1 MAITRNVGPVVVSSL
16 VILLTVTVN
25 GYHLGDTHVDNNIIC
40 ISPAIKPPLGCM
52 CNVTTSDNIVKTP
65 TCDQSILEEV
75 KNLLEALVVN
85 TEISN
90 SPSECLAS
98 SFYLDG
104 RLVSCT
110 DSIGLQLGD
119 ENNPAHSCR
128 DIHIACRG
136 YERGLQDGFYWI
148 KTSENQAVQAFCDMT
163 HGGWTMVGKIGGNVG
178 DIHDNWLVANHNT
191 RDLQYPR
198 VVADDT
204 YASMDAR
211 MLAVEHA
218 NEMLMSNGDNDHGF
232 GSRWVKWQLPEWRT
246 VGSLWDHSAQSSVSA
261 EKLTPVVVTSWD
273 GEKSVCYQNK
283 YGVLPRPEN
292 GGAFPGVASDMTG
305 TVDFSDRCVAVGVME
320 KGDMEGFDTNILH
333 APIARDGRRRHSNFV
348 SVWLK

>member
-1 MAITRNVGPVVVSSL
+1 
-16 VILLTVTVN
+16 
-25 GYHLGDTHVDNNIIC
+25 
-40 ISPAIKPPLGCM
+40 
-52 CNVTTSDNIVKTP
+52 
-65 TCDQSILEEV
+65 
-75 KNLLEALVVN
+75 
-85 TEISN
+85 
-90 SPSECLAS
+90 
-98 SFYLDG
+98 
-104 RLVSCT
+104 
-110 DSIGLQLGD
+110 
-119 ENNPAHSCR
+119 
-128 DIHIACRG
+128 
-136 YERGLQDGFYWI
+136 
-148 KTSENQAVQAFCDMT
+148 MT

-198 VVADDT
+198 VIADDT

-218 NEMLMSNGDNDHGF
+218 NEILMSNGDSDHGF

-292 GGAFPGVASDMTG
+292 GGAFPGLASDMAG
-305 TVDFSDRCVAVGVME
+305 TVDFSDRCVAVGVM
-320 KGDMEGFDTNILH
+320 KTDDMVEGFDTDILH